1 MMKLP
6 RRQFLHLAA
15 GAAALPTLSRTAN
28 AQAYPTQPVRIIVG
42 FAAGSGSD
50 ILARLMAQ
58 WLTERLGQPI
68 VIENRPGAGG
78 NVGTEAVVKAPPDG
92 YTLLKVVPANTVNDT
107 LYDKLSF
114 NFIRDIA
121 PVAGMVR
128 VPYVLVVNQSVPV
141 TTVPELIAYAKAN
154 PGKLNFASAGVGT
167 GIHMSG
173 ELFKMMAGVNM
184 VHVPY
189 RGAGNAMTDL
199 IGGQVQLMFDTT
211 QASIPHIKAG
221 KVRAL
226 AVTTAA
232 RSELLPDLPTIGDF
246 VPGYEA
252 SGSFGF
258 GAPRNTPA
266 EIVEKLNREINAVLA
281 DPKAKARIAEL
292 GGEPL
297 AGSPAAYGRLLA
309 EEIRKV
315 GQGGPGRQHQGGV
328 DRRRRTF
335 QAFRSAY
342 ADRAERE
349 SAMKLPRRRFLH
361 VAAGA
366 AALPAPRAQQGR
378 KPIRRVRCA

>member
-1 MMKLP
+1 MMNLP
-6 RRQFLHLAA
+6 RRRFLRLAA
-15 GAAALPTLSRTAN
+15 ATAALPALSRNAG
-28 AQAYPTQPVRIIVG
+28 AQAYPSQPVRIIVG

-50 ILARLMAQ
+50 IMARLMAQ
-58 WLTERLGQPI
+58 WLTERVGQQFI
-68 VIENRPGAGG
+68 IENRPGGGG

-107 LYDKLSF
+107 LYEKLPF

-128 VPYVLVVNQSVPV
+128 VPYFVVVNPSLPV
-141 TTVPELIAYAKAN
+141 ATVPELIAYAKAN

-173 ELFKMMAGVNM
+173 ELFKLMAGVNM

-199 IGGQVQLMFDTT
+199 IAGQVQLMFDTS

-232 RSELLPDLPTIGDF
+232 RSELLPELPTVADA

-258 GAPRNTPA
+258 GAPRNTPVD
-266 EIVEKLNREINAVLA
+266 IVEKLNREINAALA
-281 DPKAKARIAEL
+281 DPKARARIAEL

-297 AGSPAAYGRLLA
+297 AGPPAAYGRMLA
-309 EEIRKV
+309 EEAEKWGKV
-315 GQGGPGRQHQGGV
+315 V
-328 DRRRRTF
+328 
-335 QAFRSAY
+335 
-342 ADRAERE
+342 RAANIKVE
-349 SAMKLPRRRFLH
+349 
-361 VAAGA
+361 
-366 AALPAPRAQQGR
+366 
-378 KPIRRVRCA
+378 

>member
-6 RRQFLHLAA
+6 RRRFLHLAA
-15 GAAALPTLSRTAN
+15 GAAALPVLSRPAN

-68 VIENRPGAGG
+68 VIENRAGAGG
-78 NVGTEAVVKAPPDG
+78 NVGTEAVVKAAPDG

-107 LYDKLSF
+107 LYDKLPF
-114 NFIRDIA
+114 NFIRDIV

-141 TTVPELIAYAKAN
+141 TTVPEFIAYAKAN

-173 ELFKMMAGVNM
+173 ELFKIMAGVNM
-184 VHVPY
+184 THVPY

-246 VPGYEA
+246 VAGYEA

-266 EIVEKLNREINAVLA
+266 EIVGRLNREINAVLVE
-281 DPKAKARIAEL
+281 PKAKARIAEL

-297 AGSPAAYGRLLA
+297 IGSPAAYGRMLA
-309 EEIRKV
+309 EESEKWGKV
-315 GQGGPGRQHQGGV
+315 V
-328 DRRRRTF
+328 
-335 QAFRSAY
+335 
-342 ADRAERE
+342 RAANIKVE
-349 SAMKLPRRRFLH
+349 
-361 VAAGA
+361 
-366 AALPAPRAQQGR
+366 
-378 KPIRRVRCA
+378 

>member
-1 MMKLP
+1 MKKLP
-6 RRQFLHLAA
+6 RRRFLHLAA
-15 GAAALPTLSRTAN
+15 GAAALPALSRTAN
-28 AQAYPTQPVRIIVG
+28 AQAYPTQAVRVIVG

-58 WLTERLGQPI
+58 WLAERLGQPI
-68 VIENRPGAGG
+68 VVENRPGGGG
-78 NVGTEAVVKAPPDG
+78 NLGTEAVVKAPPDG

-107 LYDKLSF
+107 LYDKLPF

-121 PVAGMVR
+121 PVAGMAR
-128 VPYVLVVNQSVPV
+128 VPYVLVVNQSLPV
-141 TTVPELIAYAKAN
+141 ATVPEFIAYAKAN

-173 ELFKMMAGVNM
+173 ELFKLMAGVNM
-184 VHVPY
+184 THVPY

-232 RSELLPDLPTIGDF
+232 RSELLPELPTIGDF

-266 EIVEKLNREINAVLA
+266 DIVEKLNREINAVLA

-297 AGSPAAYGRLLA
+297 VGSPAAYGRMLA
-309 EEIRKV
+309 EEAEKWGKV
-315 GQGGPGRQHQGGV
+315 V
-328 DRRRRTF
+328 
-335 QAFRSAY
+335 
-342 ADRAERE
+342 RAANIKVE
-349 SAMKLPRRRFLH
+349 
-361 VAAGA
+361 
-366 AALPAPRAQQGR
+366 
-378 KPIRRVRCA
+378 